1 MDFPVEIAIDARFF
15 GVCEQN
21 AARNDNRQS
30 LSHFVDKR
38 NLNQDLQRLL
48 KVVID
53 CKQYP
58 QRVQKVEIFSNQWL
72 QRIPKWLLIAINTFN
87 DTQK

>member
-53 CKQYP
+53 CKQ
-58 QRVQKVEIFSNQWL
+58 
-72 QRIPKWLLIAINTFN
+72 
-87 DTQK
+87 